1 MSTTIQESPLSATPS
16 IGSAAGDVV
25 VTPVTTAA
33 DHKAF
38 IRFQYEVY
46 RNAPNF
52 VPPLIMERELVLNPK
67 KNPWFRFGTM
77 QLFLAH
83 RNGAVVGRIAAIEDP
98 RYNEFHQTKTGWFGF
113 FECIDD
119 PAVAKALFAAAE
131 GWVTARGLT
140 DIMGPAS
147 PSSNNEW
154 GFLLE
159 GFEHEPALLMPWTH
173 RYYLSLTEGAG
184 YAKAKDLFA
193 WNVDLSKEIHP
204 KIARVAEKV
213 KEREGIT
220 MRPADIKQ
228 WDREVRLIKDIYN
241 SAWEKNWG
249 FVPMTDA
256 EFDQLGKDLKMI
268 LNTDWVLFAEV
279 NKEPVAFCI
288 TVPDANPAIK
298 KANGRL
304 TTFGLPI
311 GLAKMMLGLK
321 QIRRGRLIALGIKKE
336 FRKRGLDSVLMKETF
351 EVGKRM
357 GYTGGEIGWTLED
370 NDMVNRPIE
379 LFGCDCY
386 KKYRVFSKSLG
397 PAKNAVSLDA
407 ANALKSRSTN

>member
-1 MSTTIQESPLSATPS
+1 MTTPS
-16 IGSAAGDVV
+16 TDPTSAAPTVPLAVAASDVT

-33 DHKAF
+33 DKKAF
-38 IRFQYEVY
+38 ILFQYEVY
-46 RNAPNF
+46 KNEPNF
-52 VPPLIMERELVLNPK
+52 VPPLMMERELVLDPK
-67 KNPWFRFGTM
+67 KNPWFQFGTM
-77 QLFLAH
+77 QLFLA
-83 RNGAVVGRIAAIEDP
+83 RRGGKVVGRIAGIDDP
-98 RYNEFHQTKTGWFGF
+98 RYNEFHGTRVGWFGF

-119 PAVAKALFAAAE
+119 AGVAKALFDVAE
-131 GWVTARGLT
+131 QWVKARGHSEIL
-140 DIMGPAS
+140 GPAS

-159 GFEHEPALLMPWTH
+159 GFEYQPSILMPWTPK
-173 RYYLSLTEGAG
+173 YYLSLAEAG
-184 YAKAKDLFA
+184 GYTKAKDLFA
-193 WNVDLSKEIHP
+193 WKIDITGEIPP

-213 KEREGIT
+213 KEREGIV
-220 MRPADIKQ
+220 MRPANMKE
-228 WDREVRLIKDIYN
+228 WDREVRIIKDIYN

-268 LNTDWVLFAEV
+268 LNTDLVLFAEV

-288 TVPDANPAIK
+288 TVPDANQAIK

-311 GLAKMMLGLK
+311 GLVKMMLELK
-321 QIRRGRLIALGIKKE
+321 RIKHGRLIALGIKKE

-351 EVGKRM
+351 EVGKRL
-357 GYTGGEIGWTLED
+357 GWTGGEIGWTLED

-379 LFGCDCY
+379 LFGSKRY
-386 KKYRVFSKSLG
+386 KKYRVYGKALA
-397 PAKNAVSLDA
+397 PKN
-407 ANALKSRSTN
+407 